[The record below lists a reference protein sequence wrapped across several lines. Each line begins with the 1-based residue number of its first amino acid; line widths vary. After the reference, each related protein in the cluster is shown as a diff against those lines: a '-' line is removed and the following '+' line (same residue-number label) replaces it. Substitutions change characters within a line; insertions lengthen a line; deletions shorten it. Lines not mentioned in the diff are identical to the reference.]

1 MKRRSRGKS
10 ALKQTRLSPSPKR
23 TATCSFCR
31 PKASNAPVIAHGL
44 YRKHSWTQ
52 SHHYLQ
58 LFHSECSKGQE
69 DTSTAESEEEEYLG
83 RYYKTASR
91 RQVMSKLK
99 SVYGLHRE
107 IPRLFQPE
115 IRDILE
121 KCHHRKRLL
130 EYFRIA
136 KSMGIRVESVDFSS
150 FLLSGN
156 LLQRRVEGFEPI
168 LGGVSGISEELA
180 SD

>member
-1 MKRRSRGKS
+1 MICFDLKPRTQLEALGSKIAPLVEMVNNIEFNSNMKRRSRGKS
-10 ALKQTRLSPSPKR
+10 ALKPTRLTPSPKR
-23 TATCSFCR
+23 TTTCSFCR
-31 PKASNAPVIAHGL
+31 PRVSNAPVIAHGL

-52 SHHYLQ
+52 NHHFLQ
-58 LFHSECSKGQE
+58 LFLSESNKGQE

-115 IRDILE
+115 IREILE
-121 KCHHRKRLL
+121 KCNHRKKLL
-130 EYFRIA
+130 
-136 KSMGIRVESVDFSS
+136 
-150 FLLSGN
+150 
-156 LLQRRVEGFEPI
+156 
-168 LGGVSGISEELA
+168 
-180 SD
+180 